1 MEHSLAGTRLCAGW
15 SWNFPCLLSRRH
27 CLSMDSEKCTFE
39 FKIFYN
45 IVLVSADAGVGSRS
59 LLQGIF
65 PTQGLNRNLLH
76 WRQILYQLI
85 HQGSPKDNCF
95 AILRWFLPYIDM
107 NQSQAYIWP
116 LPLAPPSHLP
126 SHCTPLGCHRA
137 RV

>member
-1 MEHSLAGTRLCAGW
+1 
-15 SWNFPCLLSRRH
+15 
-27 CLSMDSEKCTFE
+27 MDSEKCTFE

-107 NQSQAYIWP
+107 NQSQA
-116 LPLAPPSHLP
+116 
-126 SHCTPLGCHRA
+126 
-137 RV
+137 